1 MVRPTIVRVLTM
13 PNIILFPII
22 PDINSRFWCFYIF
35 SLPPLHPL
43 QNAYVFIQDETPESF
58 RSVLDEGLNP
68 TRDAPGFPKVC
79 TGRLVQDHHEMVKD
93 SLTGEREGRPMPF
106 VVELQVSG
114 GMSITKRVIRVY
126 QDDHCISYF
135 IGLLRYHDV
144 NAPFT

>member
-43 QNAYVFIQDETPESF
+43 QNAYVFIQEETPESF

-79 TGRLVQDHHEMVKD
+79 TGRFVQDHHEMVKD

-126 QDDHCISYF
+126 QFKVTILTRLKDNMAATWVS
-135 IGLLRYHDV
+135 
-144 NAPFT
+144 